1 MKNTLADSPDLNLT
15 TLSAFLRFCAERKA
29 ARAEVSDLNQD
40 YLADWY

>member
-15 TLSAFLRFCAERKA
+15 PLSAFCAERKA

>member
-15 TLSAFLRFCAERKA
+15 PLSAFFCAERKA
-29 ARAEVSDLNQD
+29 ARADVSDLNQD